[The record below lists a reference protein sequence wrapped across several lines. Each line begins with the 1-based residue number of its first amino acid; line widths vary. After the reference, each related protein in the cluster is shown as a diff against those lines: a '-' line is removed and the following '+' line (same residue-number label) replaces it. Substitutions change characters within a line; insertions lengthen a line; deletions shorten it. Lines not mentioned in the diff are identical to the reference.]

1 MDAVYELNTVVIE
14 TVAENGKRISLVL
27 ILLDLLS
34 KILISLHDKDLDSG
48 EINTMF
54 NMLALRPDLSKSK
67 FPDLNDVMNFIPQS
81 YRKHIASV
89 LATNFYRVITW
100 NILTGYM

>member
-34 KILISLHDKDLDSG
+34 KIHDKDLDSG

-89 LATNFYRVITW
+89 LATFVNKLLPSNHLEHTH
-100 NILTGYM
+100 